1 MLSQIIADS
10 QQARSF
16 GRCGSQAPDIV
27 KLETNIRE
35 LRDMFV
41 DMALLVEAQVT
52 AYFSFVP
59 TEPLWPNYRK
69 LRYKAGNNVTLGVIV
84 DIVFRTGR

>member
-1 MLSQIIADS
+1 MCIYWYLFQIIADS
-10 QQARSF
+10 QQAK
-16 GRCGSQAPDIV
+16 QALADVEARHQDIV

-52 AYFSFVP
+52 TSVQYCSFVS
-59 TEPLWPNYRK
+59 
-69 LRYKAGNNVTLGVIV
+69 IV
-84 DIVFRTGR
+84 LLCRANGEFAQTSRSIMMIW